1 VISSFVSCSALESI
15 THGALL
21 SIGSLWPFVG
31 EIGMAPFVS
40 FCEYAECYYNKQ
52 IAKLIACYNTL

>member
-15 THGALL
+15 ILGALL
-21 SIGSLWPFVG
+21 SIGLFWPFVG
-31 EIGMAPFVS
+31 EIGMEPFVS

-52 IAKLIACYNTL
+52 K

>member
-1 VISSFVSCSALESI
+1 MNPAMPTFVSCSALEST

-31 EIGMAPFVS
+31 EIGIEPFVS
-40 FCEYAECYYNKQ
+40 FCGYAECYYNKQ
-52 IAKLIACYNTL
+52 NNNNCML